1 MTRLVF
7 AGIAALSV
15 AMGCRQAEALPP
27 APASAAAVST
37 TNDVQTRIGVMN
49 FERGYPT
56 AETARKLFD
65 ELDYQRAVQAYLWGY
80 PAVSFESI
88 RIATKRDLNGELNE
102 MFIAD
107 KFADAQSVFLTA
119 NDTTIYAYT
128 NVDLGKAGP
137 IVIDVPPGR
146 IVGLIDDFWQRAIA
160 DVGLPGPY
168 GDKGGKFL
176 LLPPGYKGDVPKEGY
191 QVLRGT
197 MNNYNIMVRGI
208 VTSMEDTS
216 EAVQT
221 VKKLRIYPWSE
232 RGNPKAD
239 HLSRRSPTRRS
250 TRSRP
255 PASNTGRASPPSSTT
270 TPSKSATASSWRCS
284 SRWASRRA
292 RSSSPMR
299 GNAPSSRMRPA
310 SATRWGERCCSKAI
324 SASAAPGR
332 SAPPTGTGSC

>member
-15 AMGCRQAEALPP
+15 ATGCRQAEAQPP

-137 IVIDVPPGR
+137 IVIDVPA
-146 IVGLIDDFWQRAIA
+146 RANRRP
-160 DVGLPGPY
+160 DRR
-168 GDKGGKFL
+168 FL
-176 LLPPGYKGDVPKEGY
+176 AA
-191 QVLRGT
+191 R
-197 MNNYNIMVRGI
+197 N
-208 VTSMEDTS
+208 
-216 EAVQT
+216 
-221 VKKLRIYPWSE
+221 
-232 RGNPKAD
+232 
-239 HLSRRSPTRRS
+239 RR
-250 TRSRP
+250 
-255 PASNTGRASPPSSTT
+255 
-270 TPSKSATASSWRCS
+270 
-284 SRWASRRA
+284 RRA
-292 RSSSPMR
+292 ARSLWRQGRQVPV
-299 GNAPSSRMRPA
+299 A
-310 SATRWGERCCSKAI
+310 ATRLQG
-324 SASAAPGR
+324 
-332 SAPPTGTGSC
+332 